1 MSTGPAPLPGTIN
14 QALAAVTLMHEQA
27 GLRIA
32 VMRARVPVRRPGRA
46 LVMVHG
52 LHVTPAKAAAR
63 LIVGP
68 LVISSVPPAV
78 KGGDLAYGLSD
89 GRGVPF

>member
-1 MSTGPAPLPGTIN
+1 
-14 QALAAVTLMHEQA
+14 
-27 GLRIA
+27 
-32 VMRARVPVRRPGRA
+32 
-46 LVMVHG
+46 MVHG
-52 LHVTPAKAAAR
+52 LHVTPAKAAAW

-78 KGGDLAYGLSD
+78 EGGDLAYGLSD